1 MVIRWGTWGIWTD
14 CAEVRAELLDGVLK
28 SGFESSFQKWFRVQP
43 DHLNMKPLDSIGP
56 LESMEPLD
64 PQAMVPLDPVKP
76 LGPWSCWAIWI
87 QCGPD
92 SLVLWIT
99 RPHRAT

>member
-1 MVIRWGTWGIWTD
+1 MVIRWGTWTD
-14 CAEVRAELLDGVLK
+14 CAEVRAELWDGVLI
-28 SGFESSFQKWFRVQP
+28 SGFESIFQKWFKVP
-43 DHLNMKPLDSIGP
+43 SDHLDMKPLDSIGP